1 MAALPP
7 YKACEASALFTRSV
21 AYLYTL
27 CVYRQGSVPTLWE
40 MPRSGAL
47 LRGLQN
53 LETPLHAQ
61 RATPTGANFLLVRK
75 FPKGKRIVTFCGV
88 QKVTQK
94 ARGVPPC
101 DPGSKLYGKIF
112 FVTFPA
118 FVSTPVCGATRF
130 FGCFE
135 PVRKG
140 CCSTDARP
148 LLCENGLLY
157 CKLTGANVFEESSC
171 SLSWLRWEFEILVC

>member
-1 MAALPP
+1 MAVQPP
-7 YKACEASALFTRSV
+7 GIAAK
-21 AYLYTL
+21 
-27 CVYRQGSVPTLWE
+27 RQGFNLVLCAPLLRCAVSRFAK
-40 MPRSGAL
+40 PRSFITRAACRPD
-47 LRGLQN
+47 RGKLPACQ
-53 LETPLHAQ
+53 E
-61 RATPTGANFLLVRK
+61 V
-75 FPKGKRIVTFCGV
+75 PKGKRIVTFCGV

-171 SLSWLRWEFEILVC
+171 TLFLLR